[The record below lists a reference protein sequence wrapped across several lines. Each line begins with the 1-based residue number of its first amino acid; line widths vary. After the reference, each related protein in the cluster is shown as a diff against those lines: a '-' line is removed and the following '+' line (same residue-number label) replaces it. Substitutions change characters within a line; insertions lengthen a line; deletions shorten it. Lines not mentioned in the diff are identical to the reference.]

1 MSAQVV
7 ESESR
12 YRCSEIEYH
21 DCLLNG
27 IQGSIEYY
35 SIMVKDIKAQE
46 NTTSN
51 DVKTYT
57 EKHQKELLY
66 NKISIYIWEYK
77 MKIHKYEITK
87 DDETFILLQKY
98 QKNDRERKSNIMVLK
113 KLRKVFDDI

>member
-27 IQGSIEYY
+27 IQGSTEAYH
-35 SIMVKDIKAQE
+35 SLLKCIKSQE

-57 EKHQKELLY
+57 EKHQKDLLY
-66 NKISIYIWEYK
+66 NKISIYLWEYK

-87 DDETFILLQKY
+87 DDETFILLNKY
-98 QKNDRERKSNIMVLK
+98 KSNDRDRKSNIMVLK
-113 KLRKVFDDI
+113 KLRKVFDDL

>member
-7 ESESR
+7 ETESR
-12 YRCSEIEYH
+12 YHCSEIEFH
-21 DCLLNG
+21 ENLLSG
-27 IQGSIEYY
+27 IQLSTEAYLSLLKY
-35 SIMVKDIKAQE
+35 IKAEE

-87 DDETFILLQKY
+87 DDKTYILLEKY

-113 KLRKVFDDI
+113 KLRKVFDDL